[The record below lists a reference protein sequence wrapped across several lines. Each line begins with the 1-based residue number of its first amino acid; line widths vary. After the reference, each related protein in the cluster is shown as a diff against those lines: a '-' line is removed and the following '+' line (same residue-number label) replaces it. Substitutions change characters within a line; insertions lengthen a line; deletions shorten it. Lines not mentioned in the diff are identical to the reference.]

1 MSDEAAL
8 LRAEFAALKDD
19 CEERDRRWVAA
30 YSELEVLANYWR
42 IDNNELH
49 FPLEHERPYPWG
61 DFLASLPSA
70 EVRPESGA
78 ARTDFLASEE
88 DARVAEAPGA
98 PRTDLSAL
106 TASIAEANSEVGTV
120 SLDSVD
126 KEETRVEED
135 LEWEPEQDA
144 ATAAAVSA
152 APRSRER
159 NGRFKGRYGPSKY
172 KGVYREGKKFKASV
186 KCGGKDEHL
195 GVFFTEVE
203 AAKAHDARVRELGRG
218 RRKFNFPIADDVA
231 ATAAAPAPLEDLES
245 EDLDSEDLDSED
257 LDSEDLE
264 WEPEHNAAAGAGSAA
279 PRSREIRPLPP
290 LSKYKGVYR
299 QRGSYGAKIIVR
311 GVQTYLGTFSSEV
324 EAAKAYDAKKI
335 QLGRLDGL
343 NFPTAPPVKRAKTT
357 ASQ

>member
-88 DARVAEAPGA
+88 DARVAEAPSA
-98 PRTDLSAL
+98 PRTDLSAP
-106 TASIAEANSEVGTV
+106 TASIAEANSDVGTV

-144 ATAAAVSA
+144 ATAAAAAAVSA

-159 NGRFKGRYGPSKY
+159 NGRRKKRYAPSKY
-172 KGVYREGKKFKASV
+172 KGVYREGEKFKANV

-195 GVFFTEVE
+195 GMFFTEVE
-203 AAKAHDARVRELGRG
+203 AAKAHDARVRQLGRG
-218 RRKFNFPIADDVA
+218 RRKFNFPTADDVA
-231 ATAAAPAPLEDLES
+231 ATAAAPAPP
-245 EDLDSEDLDSED
+245 ED

-279 PRSREIRPLPP
+279 PRSREIRPAGLPP

-299 QRGSYGAKIIVR
+299 QRSSYGAKIIVR
-311 GVQTYLGTFSSEV
+311 GVQTYLGTFSREV